1 MTETQIARMEARAVE
16 QRWPVKPDYRDA
28 LIKRNMKIILNPNS
42 TERAVSAASKII
54 LAAEAQNIADE
65 QHADHTRMD
74 AGRNRVL
81 ALLGGDGSAANPL
94 ILDSRREAVTRIS
107 NPKPSQDK
115 PGRKAEGRKPK

>member
-16 QRWPVKPDYRDA
+16 QRWPVRPDYRDA

-81 ALLGGDGSAANPL
+81 ALLGGEGTATSPL
-94 ILDSRREAVTRIS
+94 ILDGRREAVARVS
-107 NPKPSQDK
+107 NPKSPQDK
-115 PGRKAEGRKPK
+115 PSRKTKGRKSK

>member
-1 MTETQIARMEARAVE
+1 MEARAVE
-16 QRWPVKPDYRDA
+16 QRWPVRPDYRDA

-81 ALLGGDGSAANPL
+81 ALLGGDGTAASPI
-94 ILDSRREAVTRIS
+94 ILDGRREAVARVS
-107 NPKPSQDK
+107 NPKPPQNK
-115 PGRKAEGRKPK
+115 PGRKAQGRKSK